1 MKPLFSIVFN
11 ICFLGILFAAIPAWS
26 QKAEDDLLK
35 TEIRRF
41 EAMTQND
48 FEELE
53 QILADDLIYTH
64 SSGKVDTKSQYIND
78 LKANVVR
85 YNTIK
90 PDEVKVR
97 MYSNGTIGIITGKA
111 MVEITQNEKQTTI
124 NLRYTDVYAKRKGKW
139 QMISWHSTRLPE

>member
-1 MKPLFSIVFN
+1 MKLLFSIVMYF
-11 ICFLGILFAAIPAWS
+11 CFAGVLLISTPAWS
-26 QKAEDDLLK
+26 QKAEDELLK

-48 FEELE
+48 FEALE
-53 QILADDLIYTH
+53 QILGDDLIYTH
-64 SSGKVDTKSQYIND
+64 SSAKVDNKRQYIND
-78 LKANVVR
+78 LKAGVVR

-97 MYSNGTIGIITGKA
+97 MYSNGNMGIITGKA
-111 MVEITQNEKQTTI
+111 MVEITQNDKQTTI

-139 QMISWHSTRLPE
+139 QMISWQATRMPE